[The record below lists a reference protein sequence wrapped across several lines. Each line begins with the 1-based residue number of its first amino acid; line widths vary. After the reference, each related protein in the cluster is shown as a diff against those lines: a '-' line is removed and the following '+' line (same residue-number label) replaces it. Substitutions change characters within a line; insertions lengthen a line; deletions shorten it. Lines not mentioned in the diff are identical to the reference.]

1 MRVSA
6 VHRLIA
12 RMLTKRDL
20 GIGYL
25 LGTGMGLIV
34 GLLGYLLR
42 SGAPT
47 TDTVI
52 AVATAGILS
61 SSLVYVGYWLYGSD
75 LSGALVWR
83 VAQYSSVGLAV
94 PVAVGVSLMVIGV
107 RPSLAYLF
115 PSLFVNT
122 VASGA
127 VIGLLLGSVRELRRE
142 HSMATKLNQ
151 RNSVLNRV
159 LRHNL
164 RNDMS
169 VILGYVDELR
179 EAADGEAADDAYE
192 TIRTHVDEI
201 IALSESARRI
211 EHIEAGRNGGP
222 IDVAALVEE
231 RAALYEATHES
242 VTFDL
247 ELTEEAWADAGP
259 LCKSAVD
266 NLIENAIQHTVG
278 EPRIGIAVGPARAD
292 CDVVEVAI
300 ADEGPGIPPNEIRVL
315 DGPTESSLHHGS
327 GLGLWVA
334 KWVTES
340 YGGEIRFEENGD
352 TGSVVTLSLPAAS
365 RVDRLIGV
373 P

>member
-1 MRVSA
+1 
-6 VHRLIA
+6 
-12 RMLTKRDL
+12 
-20 GIGYL
+20 
-25 LGTGMGLIV
+25 MGLIV
-34 GLLGYLLR
+34 SLLGYLLL
-42 SGAPT
+42 SGRPAI
-47 TDTVI
+47 DTVV
-52 AVATAGILS
+52 AVGTAGILS
-61 SSLVYVGYWLYGSD
+61 GSLIYIGYWLYGSD
-75 LSGALVWR
+75 MSGNVVWR
-83 VAQYSSVGLAV
+83 VAQYSSVGLSV
-94 PVAVGVSLMVIGV
+94 PVTVGVVLMVVGV

-122 VASGA
+122 IASGA

-142 HSMATKLNQ
+142 HRQATKFNQ

-179 EAADGEAADDAYE
+179 EAPDGESADEAYA
-192 TIRTHVDEI
+192 TIRRRVDEI
-201 IALSESARRI
+201 IALAESARRI
-211 EHIEAGRNGGP
+211 EQIEEGRTGGP

-231 RAALYEATHES
+231 RAALYEATHEA

-247 ELTEEAWADAGP
+247 ELPEEAWADAGP

-266 NLIENAIQHTVG
+266 NLIENAIQYTVG
-278 EPRIGIAVGPARAD
+278 EPRIGIVVGPSRAD
-292 CDVVEVAI
+292 DGVVEVAV
-300 ADEGPGIPPNEIRVL
+300 ADEGPGIPSDEIRVL
-315 DGPTESSLHHGS
+315 DGQTESSLHHGS

-340 YGGEIRFEENGD
+340 YGGEIRFDESGVR
-352 TGSVVTLSLPAAS
+352 GSVVTLSLPAAS
-365 RVDRLIGV
+365 RVNRLIDV